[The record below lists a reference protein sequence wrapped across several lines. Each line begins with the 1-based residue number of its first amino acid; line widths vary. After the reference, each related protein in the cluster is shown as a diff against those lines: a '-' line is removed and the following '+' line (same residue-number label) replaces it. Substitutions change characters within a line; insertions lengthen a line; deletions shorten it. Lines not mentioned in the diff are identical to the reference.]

1 MDLQLAGRR
10 ALITGSTGSIGEA
23 IARALAAE
31 GATVVIHGR
40 KRANAQAVADA
51 ITSTGGSASAASA
64 DLTSNDDVRGLADDI
79 GASLGG
85 LDILVNNAGDYSNA
99 TWWTT
104 SPSQWLRHYDVN
116 VVSSVRLIQA
126 FVPSM
131 RDAGFGRIIQI
142 GSGLATQPF
151 PFIPEYSATKAALAN
166 LSVSLAREL
175 AGSGI
180 TVNTVSPGLIRTPGV
195 EDFYR
200 ADAGA
205 HGWGDTWAEIEAG
218 ILQDVLPNAVGRLGH
233 TDEVADVVAFLASP
247 RASYISGANVRVDGA
262 STTSVN

>member
-10 ALITGSTGSIGEA
+10 ALITGSTGSMGEA
-23 IARALAAE
+23 ITRALAAE

-131 RDAGFGRIIQI
+131 RDAGFGRIIQMWA
-142 GSGLATQPF
+142 S
-151 PFIPEYSATKAALAN
+151 SA
-166 LSVSLAREL
+166 
-175 AGSGI
+175 
-180 TVNTVSPGLIRTPGV
+180 PGRWTGPTRS
-195 EDFYR
+195 D
-200 ADAGA
+200 
-205 HGWGDTWAEIEAG
+205 
-218 ILQDVLPNAVGRLGH
+218 
-233 TDEVADVVAFLASP
+233 SCSKP
-247 RASYISGANVRVDGA
+247 RWDSSAM
-262 STTSVN
+262 